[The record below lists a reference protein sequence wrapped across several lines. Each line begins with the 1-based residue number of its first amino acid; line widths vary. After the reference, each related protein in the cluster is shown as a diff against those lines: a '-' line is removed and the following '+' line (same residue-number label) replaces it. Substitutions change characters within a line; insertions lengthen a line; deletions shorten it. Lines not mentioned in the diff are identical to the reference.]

1 MKKNIPND
9 LNFQIEENENILS
22 KKGSN
27 LESSVKEDILD
38 TETAIIRDLGI
49 NSVEDVKKRSKQFK

>member
-1 MKKNIPND
+1 MKKNIPKD